1 MQQVKVVGFLLFR
14 LMDIYSQHIIFQDVS
29 LIVNKIKNVKS
40 GLLIHCQVAKEII
53 VGLKPVMLS

>member
-1 MQQVKVVGFLLFR
+1 
-14 LMDIYSQHIIFQDVS
+14 MDIYSLHIIVFQDVS

-40 GLLIHCQVAKEII
+40 GLLIQSQVAKEII